1 MSMIYRKG
9 KAPNFTY
16 TNKKGKITNKGV
28 LEKIK
33 KYRIPPAWKNVEIT
47 LEKDLVA
54 VGVDEAGRKQYI
66 YSEKHKEKKRVK
78 KYCGLID
85 FIHVIPKI
93 RHDIEKK
100 INKSGMSKE
109 KLIAILLNIIIICS
123 FRIGTEGNRERYNS
137 QGISTI
143 TKKEVNVGKK
153 DVVIDFIG
161 KKQVRNTCKI
171 VDPKI
176 VRLLK
181 ELYKS
186 SKPSHTIFT
195 KDNNK
200 VTINDVNTYLKG
212 FNNNVTSKVFR
223 TWLANTKFIDKLI
236 YQIKKQGADISSEN
250 KRSKLVR
257 EVKKEV
263 AQEMHHTPA
272 VCSKSYLINEPI
284 QLFIENFDEYKK
296 TIMRNYKKKGGNTAS
311 EISLLHYLRVFC
323 K

>member
-1 MSMIYRKG
+1 MSIIYRKG

-16 TNKKGKITNKGV
+16 SSKKGKITNKSV

-47 LEKDLVA
+47 LDKDLVA
-54 VGVDEAGRKQYI
+54 VGIDDAGRKQYV
-66 YSEKHKEKKRVK
+66 YSEKHTEKKRVK

-85 FIHVIPKI
+85 FIHVIPRI
-93 RHDIEKK
+93 RRDIEKK
-100 INKSGMSKE
+100 INKGGMSKE

-123 FRIGTEGNRERYNS
+123 FRIGTEGNREKYNS

-143 TKKEVNVGKK
+143 TKKEVKVGNK

-181 ELYKS
+181 DIYK
-186 SKPSHTIFT
+186 KKSHRDTIF
-195 KDNNK
+195 NMNGNK
-200 VTINDVNTYLKG
+200 VTINDVNAYLKT
-212 FNNNVTSKVFR
+212 FNDNVTSKVFR
-223 TWLANTKFIDKLI
+223 TWLANTKFVDKLV
-236 YQIKKQGADISSEN
+236 YQIKKQGVDISSEN
-250 KRSKLVR
+250 KRLKLVR

-284 QLFIENFDEYKK
+284 KLFIENFDEYKK
-296 TIMRNYKKKGGNTAS
+296 TIMKNYKKKGGNTAS
-311 EISLLHYLRVFC
+311 EMSLLHYLRAFC